1 MLPFFFIIR
10 QKKKEERVR
19 FSFFKFKT
27 EFLRF
32 LVNYLDTINNIIKKM
47 ARKAKNCKANIIVK
61 KLSRNKFN
69 LQFLAILK
77 MNDYIRAITNILGIK
92 INIIIENNKSDT
104 QYTEKTVAYYK
115 LQNGYTLYIR
125 EKESYSI
132 FDMYIIARE
141 LRIMWQFNKNFEYY
155 FYGYRLNGM
164 TEEQY
169 ESHIS
174 NIDADV
180 FAYLIIKNNYQKEI
194 KRNYKYI
201 SSELKFRKLL
211 NMSES
216 KGKYLK

>member
-1 MLPFFFIIR
+1 
-10 QKKKEERVR
+10 
-19 FSFFKFKT
+19 
-27 EFLRF
+27 
-32 LVNYLDTINNIIKKM
+32 
-47 ARKAKNCKANIIVK
+47 
-61 KLSRNKFN
+61 
-69 LQFLAILK
+69 
-77 MNDYIRAITNILGIK
+77 MNDYIRTITDILGVK

-115 LQNGYTLYIR
+115 LQNGYNLYIR
-125 EKESYSI
+125 EKEEYSI

-180 FAYLIIKNNYQKEI
+180 FAYLIIKDKYKKEI
-194 KRNYKYI
+194 IRNYKYN
-201 SSELKFRKLL
+201 SSKKMFGKLL
-211 NMSES
+211 NSAMI

>member
-1 MLPFFFIIR
+1 
-10 QKKKEERVR
+10 
-19 FSFFKFKT
+19 
-27 EFLRF
+27 
-32 LVNYLDTINNIIKKM
+32 M
-47 ARKAKNCKANIIVK
+47 ARKAKNCKANIIVE

-77 MNDYIRAITNILGIK
+77 MNDYIRTITDILGIK

-125 EKESYSI
+125 EKEEYSI

-180 FAYLIIKNNYQKEI
+180 FAYLVIKNNYKKEI

-211 NMSES
+211 NIAES

>member
-1 MLPFFFIIR
+1 
-10 QKKKEERVR
+10 
-19 FSFFKFKT
+19 
-27 EFLRF
+27 
-32 LVNYLDTINNIIKKM
+32 
-47 ARKAKNCKANIIVK
+47 
-61 KLSRNKFN
+61 
-69 LQFLAILK
+69 
-77 MNDYIRAITNILGIK
+77 MNDYIRAITDILGIK
-92 INIIIENNKSDT
+92 INIIIENDKSDT

-125 EKESYSI
+125 EKETYSI

-180 FAYLIIKNNYQKEI
+180 FAYLIIKEKYKKEI

-211 NMSES
+211 NMAESE
-216 KGKYLK
+216 GKYLK

>member
-1 MLPFFFIIR
+1 
-10 QKKKEERVR
+10 
-19 FSFFKFKT
+19 
-27 EFLRF
+27 
-32 LVNYLDTINNIIKKM
+32 
-47 ARKAKNCKANIIVK
+47 
-61 KLSRNKFN
+61 
-69 LQFLAILK
+69 
-77 MNDYIRAITNILGIK
+77 MNEYIRTITDILGIK

-104 QYTEKTVAYYK
+104 HYTTNTVAYYK
-115 LQNGYTLYIR
+115 LQNGYNIYIR

-141 LRIMWQFNKNFEYY
+141 LRIMWQFNKNCEYY

-180 FAYLIIKNNYQKEI
+180 FAYLIIKEKYKKEI

-201 SSELKFRKLL
+201 SSEWKFRKLL
-211 NMSES
+211 NMAESE
-216 KGKYLK
+216 GKYLK

>member
-1 MLPFFFIIR
+1 
-10 QKKKEERVR
+10 
-19 FSFFKFKT
+19 
-27 EFLRF
+27 
-32 LVNYLDTINNIIKKM
+32 M
-47 ARKAKNCKANIIVK
+47 ARNAKNCKANFIVK
-61 KLSRNKFN
+61 KLSRNQFN
-69 LQFLAILK
+69 LQFLEILK
-77 MNDYIRAITNILGIK
+77 MNDYIRTITDILCIK
-92 INIIIENNKSDT
+92 INIIIENDKSDT
-104 QYTEKTVAYYK
+104 QYTENTVAYYK

-125 EKESYSI
+125 EKEAYSI

-141 LRIMWQFNKNFEYY
+141 LRIMWQFNENFEYY

-180 FAYLIIKNNYQKEI
+180 FAYLVIKNNYQKEI

-211 NMSES
+211 NNEES
-216 KGKYLK
+216 KSKYLK

>member
-1 MLPFFFIIR
+1 
-10 QKKKEERVR
+10 
-19 FSFFKFKT
+19 
-27 EFLRF
+27 
-32 LVNYLDTINNIIKKM
+32 M

-77 MNDYIRAITNILGIK
+77 MNDYIRTITDILGIK
-92 INIIIENNKSDT
+92 INIIIENDKSDT

-125 EKESYSI
+125 EKEAYSI

-180 FAYLIIKNNYQKEI
+180 FAYLIIKNKYKKEI
-194 KRNYKYI
+194 VRNYKYA
-201 SSELKFRKLL
+201 SSRVKFWKLV
-211 NMSES
+211 NIANT
-216 KGKYLK
+216 KGNYIE

>member
-1 MLPFFFIIR
+1 
-10 QKKKEERVR
+10 
-19 FSFFKFKT
+19 
-27 EFLRF
+27 
-32 LVNYLDTINNIIKKM
+32 M
-47 ARKAKNCKANIIVK
+47 ARKAKNCKANIIVE

-77 MNDYIRAITNILGIK
+77 MNDYIRTITDILGIK
-92 INIIIENNKSDT
+92 INIIIENDKSDT

-125 EKESYSI
+125 EKENYSI

-180 FAYLIIKNNYQKEI
+180 FAYLVIKNNYQKEI
-194 KRNYKYI
+194 IRNYKYN
-201 SSELKFRKLL
+201 SSKVMFKKLV
-211 NMSES
+211 NNAMI

>member
-1 MLPFFFIIR
+1 
-10 QKKKEERVR
+10 
-19 FSFFKFKT
+19 
-27 EFLRF
+27 
-32 LVNYLDTINNIIKKM
+32 M
-47 ARKAKNCKANIIVK
+47 ARKAKNCKANIIVE

-69 LQFLAILK
+69 LQFLIILK
-77 MNDYIRAITNILGIK
+77 MNDYIRTITDILGIK
-92 INIIIENNKSDT
+92 INIIIENDKSDT

-115 LQNGYTLYIR
+115 LQNGYNLYIR
-125 EKESYSI
+125 EKEAYSI

-180 FAYLIIKNNYQKEI
+180 FAYLIIKNKYKKEI
-194 KRNYKYI
+194 IRNYTYASSRVKFWKLVNIANTKGSYI
-201 SSELKFRKLL
+201 E
-211 NMSES
+211 
-216 KGKYLK
+216 